1 LSGFWHDFTQASVEI
16 DFKQWKM
23 GETCKIKHYQDLEH
37 NLNGGNVKER
47 RITEQNERKQQ
58 PKHKNSAG
66 K

>member
-1 LSGFWHDFTQASVEI
+1 
-16 DFKQWKM
+16 M